1 MQMNQK
7 TSRNTVECQLLYR
20 LGEHYCIIVQ
30 LSLLVPN
37 FIYCDTCFFAAFA
50 LTCVYRGERYIP
62 NVAYFKISMCS
73 MARNIVWPF
82 ACFST
87 KEN

>member
-7 TSRNTVECQLLYR
+7 TSRNTVECQLLYK
-20 LGEHYCIIVQ
+20 LGEHYCIVQ
-30 LSLLVPN
+30 LSLLAPN
-37 FIYCDTCFFAAFA
+37 FIYCDTCFFAEFA
-50 LTCVYRGERYIP
+50 LTCVYRGERCIL
-62 NVAYFKISMCS
+62 NVAYFKFFHVQYGSV
-73 MARNIVWPF
+73 IVWPF